1 LDVSHFVARRIG
13 ERVDSVDVAQPRPDG
28 TVVATGGLSIA
39 RLTAHGWSTT
49 SLGDGS
55 CTLVKWWSPSAIL
68 AACELRGL
76 EGHDQLFAYNIAD
89 GTRTAVSPVP
99 GTLFSDADRGNRSW
113 AWAYGDAFRLKGR
126 DFVHAIPTCGPGWV
140 ETVRDGMGHVLRGT
154 GGSILGA
161 TRDALILDVVRG
173 ECMGNWAIV
182 QLDAETLHRR
192 TLLTSREWA
201 GRDVTWVLIQNRY
214 GDLDQ

>member
-1 LDVSHFVARRIG
+1 
-13 ERVDSVDVAQPRPDG
+13 
-28 TVVATGGLSIA
+28 
-39 RLTAHGWSTT
+39 
-49 SLGDGS
+49 
-55 CTLVKWWSPSAIL
+55 
-68 AACELRGL
+68 
-76 EGHDQLFAYNIAD
+76 
-89 GTRTAVSPVP
+89 
-99 GTLFSDADRGNRSW
+99 
-113 AWAYGDAFRLKGR
+113 
-126 DFVHAIPTCGPGWV
+126 
-140 ETVRDGMGHVLRGT
+140 MGHVLRGT